1 MELLTNYCVDLT
13 KGKEIIAKNFSNWTS
28 GNTIIDNFI
37 QDKQIN
43 FDGYGT
49 IFEWIPY
56 NGLINI
62 KERRNNCFAT
72 AIWKDGPLC
81 NIENEWRRSS
91 YEKVTLRF
99 LYDMQNIT
107 DEFLNKVGSYLLP
120 EIFKGGNFGITQ
132 NPDTKVYILVFTEW
146 YFENFCEK
154 CGNKYKDDFNK
165 WCKPC
170 QTNQFK
176 NNFTKW
182 TSGNTIID
190 NFIQDKQINF
200 DGNGTVFEWIPYN
213 DLIEIK
219 EIEGC
224 DRFGTAIWRDGP
236 LRYDKKFIRNS
247 SYDKVA
253 LIILYDLQNI
263 TDGFLNKVESYLL
276 DEYYNYGMTQN
287 PDTKFY
293 ILVFNVLYF
302 EYYCKKC
309 GNKYDNEYNK
319 WCRQCQINHLKNNF
333 TNLATSGDERIDDF
347 IQKIQLK
354 ISECNDLVFEWIP
367 YNELIETEEIDED
380 GFAIAIWKEG
390 PLQYQKDFEEKL
402 KRKPYYKVVL
412 RFLHD
417 LQNVTDEFLNKVES
431 YFVKKLVFGIS
442 QNPNSKVY
450 ILIFN
455 NYSIYCV
462 KCGNKY
468 ESDEYTNENDKWC
481 KACQLNHLKRNF
493 ANWTSNN
500 EKIDNFIQKCQSK
513 INKHSDTIFEWI
525 PYNKFTNINEIRK
538 SDFAIATWEDG
549 PLCYSYSNR
558 KYKRKLNEAVLLKYL
573 YNSQHIDNTF
583 LNKIT
588 YSMEG
593 SYGISQNPNTKD
605 FIFVLQQK
613 YYCENCGNKYDNRF
627 EMDNKNCILC
637 QTNHENPKISVL
649 LQEMRLYVNQN
660 SSEFN
665 MIFEWIPYD
674 QFDNIEEIGKGGF
687 STVYSA
693 IWKDGLLNFNKYS
706 SYWSREQNTKVAL
719 KCLHNS
725 QNFLDEFINE
735 VRAYPHQKI
744 ENILKIYGIS
754 QNPYTK
760 DYIMVLEYA
769 EDGNF
774 NSYLNKNCE
783 NFDWFNGLKILIN
796 IIEGLCKIHQ
806 KHMVHRDFHIG
817 NILFTK
823 ITKYINEKY
832 EVHDSACISDLG
844 LCRKIDDINE
854 KNIYGVMPYVAPEVL
869 KGKPYTQA
877 ADIYSFGMIM
887 YVIATGKQPFA
898 NYAHDEVLALSICK
912 GNKPEIND
920 KIAPKC
926 YIDLMNRCWGSNPD
940 NRPNSIEIRE
950 LIYSFY
956 NSLDQS
962 FKEKE
967 QQHYEIEEQ
976 FNETQEYRKE
986 SLLSIKNSQ
995 LTTHTQA
1002 VYSSRLLNS
1011 FTKNLSKYD
1020 DNINNT
1026 VEITDFTNL

>member
-132 NPDTKVYILVFTEW
+132 NPD
-146 YFENFCEK
+146 
-154 CGNKYKDDFNK
+154 
-165 WCKPC
+165 
-170 QTNQFK
+170 
-176 NNFTKW
+176 TKW

-674 QFDNIEEIGKGGF
+674 QFDNIEEIG
-687 STVYSA
+687 
-693 IWKDGLLNFNKYS
+693 
-706 SYWSREQNTKVAL
+706 
-719 KCLHNS
+719 
-725 QNFLDEFINE
+725 
-735 VRAYPHQKI
+735 
-744 ENILKIYGIS
+744 
-754 QNPYTK
+754 
-760 DYIMVLEYA
+760 
-769 EDGNF
+769 
-774 NSYLNKNCE
+774 
-783 NFDWFNGLKILIN
+783 
-796 IIEGLCKIHQ
+796 
-806 KHMVHRDFHIG
+806 